1 MVIRSELRKW
11 IEAQPLDF
19 QEELAGY
26 PDWKVERIWMDSAVA
41 TSIGQSYQRTPEEE
55 NMTPDEF
62 IAHLNAICAEQ
73 NAQPE
78 G

>member
-26 PDWKVERIWMDSAVA
+26 PDWKVERMWFDGLVA
-41 TSIGQSYQRTPEEE
+41 TAIGQ
-55 NMTPDEF
+55 
-62 IAHLNAICAEQ
+62 AHREKEARED
-73 NAQPE
+73 
-78 G
+78 